1 MRSTTYFAGACA
13 ILFIMTGCGSM
24 QPAGDTSMGELL
36 LEMSDALRDMQEE
49 TALLQAQV
57 DSLRE
62 QMARQDTVLRRL
74 ASMAGMPM
82 PGP

>member
-1 MRSTTYFAGACA
+1 MRTSRRLLIVALASLGACGGPR
-13 ILFIMTGCGSM
+13 IT
-24 QPAGDTSMGELL
+24 GDTTVAETLI
-36 LEMSDALRDMQEE
+36 EMSDALVAVREE

-74 ASMAGMPM
+74 ASMAGMSL

>member
-1 MRSTTYFAGACA
+1 MRMTRCILVVGLTTLTACDGPV
-13 ILFIMTGCGSM
+13 TT
-24 QPAGDTSMGELL
+24 GDTTLAETLI
-36 LEMSDALRDMQEE
+36 EMSDALVAVREE

-62 QMARQDTVLRRL
+62 QVARQDTVLRRL
-74 ASMAGMPM
+74 ASMAGMPL

>member
-1 MRSTTYFAGACA
+1 MRTSLASLVVVLVMLGS
-13 ILFIMTGCGSM
+13 CGGPRIS
-24 QPAGDTSMGELL
+24 GDTTVAETLI
-36 LEMSDALRDMQEE
+36 EMSDALIALREE

-74 ASMAGMPM
+74 ASMAGVPV

>member
-1 MRSTTYFAGACA
+1 MRIVRRLFVVALAALGACGGP
-13 ILFIMTGCGSM
+13 LTTGETTL
-24 QPAGDTSMGELL
+24 AETVID
-36 LEMSDALRDMQEE
+36 MSDALMAVREE

-74 ASMAGMPM
+74 ASMAGMPLS
-82 PGP
+82 GP

>member
-1 MRSTTYFAGACA
+1 MRISRSLLVVALATLGACGGP
-13 ILFIMTGCGSM
+13 LTT
-24 QPAGDTSMGELL
+24 GDTTLAETLIDMG
-36 LEMSDALRDMQEE
+36 DALVAVREE

-74 ASMAGMPM
+74 ASAAGMPLS
-82 PGP
+82 GP

>member
-1 MRSTTYFAGACA
+1 MRILGRIVVVGFAALGACGGPV
-13 ILFIMTGCGSM
+13 TS
-24 QPAGDTSMGELL
+24 GDTTLAETIID
-36 LEMSDALRDMQEE
+36 MSDALVSVREE

-74 ASMAGMPM
+74 ASMAGI
-82 PGP
+82 GP

>member
-1 MRSTTYFAGACA
+1 MRISRRVLVVAMASLGACGGPPT
-13 ILFIMTGCGSM
+13 I
-24 QPAGDTSMGELL
+24 GDPTLAETLIDMG
-36 LEMSDALRDMQEE
+36 DALAAVREE

-74 ASMAGMPM
+74 ASMAGMPL

>member
-1 MRSTTYFAGACA
+1 MRTSLALLVAFATLSSCSGPR
-13 ILFIMTGCGSM
+13 LS
-24 QPAGDTSMGELL
+24 GDTTVAETLI
-36 LEMSDALRDMQEE
+36 EMSDALIALREE

-74 ASMAGMPM
+74 ASMAGVPM
-82 PGP
+82 SGP

>member
-1 MRSTTYFAGACA
+1 MRTVRRVIVVALAALSACGGPVTT
-13 ILFIMTGCGSM
+13 
-24 QPAGDTSMGELL
+24 GETTLAETL
-36 LEMSDALRDMQEE
+36 IDMSDALVAVREE

-57 DSLRE
+57 DSLRGE
-62 QMARQDTVLRRL
+62 LARQDTVLRRL

>member
-1 MRSTTYFAGACA
+1 MQLPRRLLVVTVVMLGACGVPR
-13 ILFIMTGCGSM
+13 TS
-24 QPAGDTSMGELL
+24 GDITLAETLI
-36 LEMSDALRDMQEE
+36 EMSDALAAVREE

-62 QMARQDTVLRRL
+62 QMARQDTVVRRL
-74 ASMAGMPM
+74 ASMAGMPL

>member
-1 MRSTTYFAGACA
+1 MRISRRLLVVALASLGACGGPRT
-13 ILFIMTGCGSM
+13 TGD
-24 QPAGDTSMGELL
+24 ATLAETLID
-36 LEMSDALRDMQEE
+36 MSDALVAVREE

-74 ASMAGMPM
+74 ASMAGMPLS
-82 PGP
+82 GP

>member
-1 MRSTTYFAGACA
+1 MQLPQRLLVVTFVVLGACGVPR
-13 ILFIMTGCGSM
+13 TS
-24 QPAGDTSMGELL
+24 GDTSLAEMLI
-36 LEMSDALRDMQEE
+36 EMSDALAAVREE

-62 QMARQDTVLRRL
+62 QMARQDTVVRRL
-74 ASMAGMPM
+74 ASMAGMPL

>member
-1 MRSTTYFAGACA
+1 MRISRRLLVLAFATLVACS
-13 ILFIMTGCGSM
+13 G
-24 QPAGDTSMGELL
+24 PALSGDTTVAETLID
-36 LEMSDALRDMQEE
+36 MSDALVALREE

-74 ASMAGMPM
+74 ASMAGVPM
-82 PGP
+82 SGP